1 MQKQITTLL
10 LVMVIAGLMALV
22 VMGSQKKERQLTQE
36 KISTLQSSE
45 PVFYYGNTCP
55 HCKEVEEWFEQND
68 VQSKISFSKKEVYD
82 NRANSAE
89 LTKVAGSCG
98 IPSNQI
104 GMPFLYAKGK
114 CYVGSPDIIAYFTAE
129 LEASGEKLPE
139 EASTAAKQ
147 EGSDVI
153 VN

>member
-10 LVMVIAGLMALV
+10 LVMMIAGLMALV

-36 KISTLQSSE
+36 KLSTLQNSE

-55 HCKEVEEWFEQND
+55 HCKDVEEWFEKNE
-68 VQSKISFSKKEVYD
+68 VSSKISFSQKEVYD
-82 NRANSAE
+82 NRINSAE
-89 LTKVAGSCG
+89 LTKVAVSCG

-104 GMPFLYAKGK
+104 GVPFLYAKGE

-129 LEASGEKLPE
+129 LEAAGQPIE
-139 EASTAAKQ
+139 EESENVDA
-147 EGSDVI
+147 
-153 VN
+153 N